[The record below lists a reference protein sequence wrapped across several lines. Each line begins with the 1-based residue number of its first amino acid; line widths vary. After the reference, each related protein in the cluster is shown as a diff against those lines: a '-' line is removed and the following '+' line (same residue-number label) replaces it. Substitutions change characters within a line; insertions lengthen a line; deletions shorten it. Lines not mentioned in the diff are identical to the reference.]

1 MDGNDNKTDT
11 TEVTACAIEHLQVS
25 QSHPERDVVILDTET
40 GKIGMF
46 GYFCAKERWH
56 FMFVPP
62 EFRDEVPL
70 EAVRRHL
77 MEKHQAVLRTIPG
90 DRISNRGVAVQ
101 QPDEIRPR
109 PHLS

>member
-1 MDGNDNKTDT
+1 MDGSSDRQN
-11 TEVTACAIEHLQVS
+11 TETVTACAIEHLQMNE
-25 QSHPERDVVILDTET
+25 SHPERDIVILDTDG

-46 GYFCAKERWH
+46 GYFCEKERWH

-62 EFRDEVPL
+62 EFRDEIAL

-77 MEKHQAVLRTIPG
+77 MDKHQAVLRTIPG
-90 DRISNRGVAVQ
+90 DRISHTGVAVQ
-101 QPDEIRPR
+101 QSDEIGPR